1 MIRWGIIGLGR
12 ISQRFLKGLS
22 YFDDAVLYAVA
33 SRTPNT
39 RKQFLQDYPDVKV
52 YADYGELLDDSLI
65 DVVYIAL
72 RHKDHYEWSRKALLK
87 HIAVLCEKPATLFY
101 HQTAD
106 LVHLSQEN
114 QIFFMEAM
122 KSRFIPLR
130 EDIKNLIQR
139 DGIGDILRIET
150 SFCNEVPYD
159 KKSYFYETEQGG
171 ALYDVAIYNIA
182 AILDFISSQFQNI
195 HINQVRQHSVDVY
208 NEIEITFQSHQTARI
223 ECAFDRNKEKKMTII
238 GTKGKIECTPFY
250 RPTQA
255 TVTIGD
261 QSYMLERDYIYDDFY
276 TEIAAVHDALK
287 NHQYQH
293 SQMSHYDSL
302 RCIQLLEN
310 IIYLSQK
317 EELNYE

>member
-12 ISQRFLKGLS
+12 ISQRFIKGLS
-22 YFDDAVLYAVA
+22 YCDDAVLYAVA
-33 SRTPNT
+33 SRTLDT
-39 RKQFLQDYPDVKV
+39 REHFQQNYPYVKIYDDYD
-52 YADYGELLDDSLI
+52 GLLDDPLI

-87 HIAVLCEKPATLFY
+87 HKAVLCEKPATLYY

-106 LVHLSQEN
+106 LVHISQQK

-130 EDIKNLIQR
+130 NDIIHLIQR
-139 DGIGDILRIET
+139 DEIGAILRIET
-150 SFCNEVPYD
+150 SFCNEVPYNE
-159 KKSYFYETEQGG
+159 KNYFYERKQGG

-195 HINQVRQHSVDVY
+195 QINQVRQHGVDVY
-208 NEIEITFQSHQTARI
+208 NEIEITFQSQQTARI

-261 QSYMLERDYIYDDFY
+261 RSYTMERDYIYDDFY
-276 TEIAAVHDALK
+276 TEIEAVHDALK

-310 IIYLSQK
+310 IVYLSQK
-317 EELNYE
+317 EGQNHG

>member
-1 MIRWGIIGLGR
+1 MIKWGIIGLGR
-12 ISQRFLKGLS
+12 ISQRFYKGLS

-33 SRTPNT
+33 SRTPDT
-39 RKQFLQDYPDVKV
+39 REQFQKDHHDVKI
-52 YADYGELLDDSLI
+52 YADYDELLDDPMI

-87 HIAVLCEKPATLFY
+87 HKAVLCEKPATLYY
-101 HQTAD
+101 HQTSD
-106 LVHLSQEN
+106 LVHISQYN
-114 QIFFMEAM
+114 HVFFMEAM

-130 EDIKNLIQR
+130 QDIQDLIQR
-139 DGIGDILRIET
+139 DEIGDIVRVET
-150 SFCNEVPYD
+150 SFCNDVPYD
-159 KKSYFYETEQGG
+159 EKSYFYDIEQGG

-182 AILDFISSQFQNI
+182 AILDVISSQFQDI
-195 HINQVRQHSVDVY
+195 HINQLRQHGVDVY
-208 NEIEITFQSHQTARI
+208 NEIEITFQSQQTARI
-223 ECAFDRNKEKKMTII
+223 ECALDRNKEKKMTII

-261 QSYMLERDYIYDDFY
+261 ESCMIERDYIYDDFY
-276 TEIAAVHDALK
+276 TEIVAVHDALK
-287 NHQYQH
+287 HHQYQH

-310 IIYLSQK
+310 IVYLGQK
-317 EELNYE
+317 EG